1 MMKTKSD
8 YIQQYIKLIISFM
21 FAFCLIRVFEYSYI
35 AHKSFIS
42 NSLLYELGGFF
53 YDIWFCLIYSG
64 ILLVPVFLMSLF
76 NQKIANVFVHIINCF
91 VIFIYISLLYVFS
104 ERNTPFD
111 HELFTRSFEE
121 SLATSKQMATSGYYV
136 FIPYFIFL
144 GIYFCAYF
152 LKIKFISI
160 KKSIT
165 FFYGALVLLSIL
177 FIAHSNPSEDHFEE
191 EKGYYFTTN
200 KFSYWIAD
208 TYNYF
213 THLHQFESARLS
225 AGELKE
231 AIQFY
236 QKNQGF
242 HFTSSEYP
250 LLRENTQQDVL
261 GSFFNLDKTT
271 PPNIVIIV
279 VEGLSKD
286 FSGANAYA
294 GSFTPFLDHLS
305 TKSLVWDHFL
315 STAPGTFAA
324 HPAISGSLPYGKRG
338 FSVINV
344 MPNHL
349 SLVKILR
356 ANGYHSKFLIGFN
369 PDFDNMGGYMRLQ
382 GTDMI
387 LSHYGPKYKMMGVGE
402 EGWSMGYPD
411 DALFNRSF
419 EVMDSVKKTPYLNI
433 YHTGTTHMP
442 YLFAQQNEY
451 GKLFDQKMEG
461 ISNSEKIKKTL
472 IECKQVLVTY
482 MFADDCLKNFFKQ
495 YEKRSDFKNTIFFIM
510 GDHHIG
516 SFPSTN
522 GLDDYHVPFIVYSPM
537 LKAPKKFYSIS
548 THNNVAPTI
557 TNLILNNYPNL
568 KTRPS
573 QVHWLTDV
581 IDTSVNFR
589 NRNSMPFM
597 EWSREIT
604 DYIYKDYYLSGK
616 QLYQIK
622 ENLDIQKI
630 KNDTIKTH
638 MTHLIDNFKL
648 INDYVTS
655 NDKIYPKEKSIDT
668 ASKTLLQEFKLGNII
683 NINTKS
689 SDITILPEFRVPKEF
704 KNLYIEL
711 SADINLQLPGL
722 DDQPAYRL
730 SLIDTT
736 KGKRNFVFW
745 TNHNIVQMTKGDYIE
760 KQWNSTSTTD
770 MFTLS
775 DYKKYKNLVF
785 DLSFFNN
792 ARPIALQMKGLHLK
806 VFGVK

>member
-1 MMKTKSD
+1 M
-8 YIQQYIKLIISFM
+8 I
-21 FAFCLIRVFEYSYI
+21 AFCLIRIFEYVYI

-42 NSLLYELGGFF
+42 NAYLYEIAGWL
-53 YDIWFCLIYSG
+53 YDIWFCFIYGGLAFLPMLLISQW
-64 ILLVPVFLMSLF
+64 S
-76 NQKIANVFVHIINCF
+76 QKIALVTTQIINSLI
-91 VIFIYISLLYVFS
+91 IFIYISLLYVFS

-111 HELFTRSFEE
+111 HEFFTRSFEE

-136 FIPYFIFL
+136 FIPYLIFIGMYL
-144 GIYFCAYF
+144 STYY
-152 LKIKFISI
+152 LKIKNIAI
-160 KKSIT
+160 QKKHIIIWGV
-165 FFYGALVLLSIL
+165 FVLLSIL
-177 FIAHSNPSEDHFEE
+177 SISFTNPTEDHFKE

-200 KFSYWIAD
+200 KLSYWIAD
-208 TYNYF
+208 SYYYF
-213 THLHQFESARLS
+213 KNLHAFDASRLS
-225 AGELKE
+225 PEELKKE
-231 AIQFY
+231 IQFY

-242 HFTSSEYP
+242 SFTSNEYP

-261 GSFFNLDKTT
+261 GSFFNLDKST

-294 GSFTPFLDHLS
+294 GSFTPFLDQLS

-349 SLVKILR
+349 SLIKILR

-387 LSHYGPKYKMMGVGE
+387 LTHYGPQYKMMGVGE

-419 EVMDSVKKTPYLNI
+419 EVMDSIKKTPYLNI

-442 YLFAQQNEY
+442 YLFAQQDEY
-451 GKLFDQKMEG
+451 GKLFDQKMKS
-461 ISNSEKIKKTL
+461 IPDSKSIKKTL
-472 IECKQVLVTY
+472 KECKQVLVTY
-482 MFADDCLKNFFKQ
+482 MFADDCLKNFFKR
-495 YEKRSDFKNTIFFIM
+495 YENRVDFKNTIFFIM

-537 LKAPKKFYSIS
+537 LKAPKKFFSIS
-548 THNNVAPTI
+548 THNNIAPTI

-568 KTRPS
+568 KKRPS

-589 NRNSMPFM
+589 NIHSMPFM

-604 DYIYKDYYLSGK
+604 DYIYKDYYLSGN

-622 ENLDIQKI
+622 ADLNIQKVR
-630 KNDTIKTH
+630 NDSIKTH
-638 MTHLIDNFKL
+638 MTKLINNFRL

-655 NDKIYPKEKSIDT
+655 NDKIYPKEQSIET
-668 ASKTLLQEFKLGNII
+668 ASKTLIHEFNIANTI
-683 NINTKS
+683 NINTKN
-689 SDITILPEFRVPKEF
+689 SDITILPEFKVPKDF
-704 KNLYIEL
+704 SYLYMEL
-711 SADINLQLPGL
+711 DADIYLQLPGL

-730 SLIDTT
+730 SLIDTSG
-736 KGKRNFVFW
+736 GKRNFVFW
-745 TNHNIVQMTKGDYIE
+745 ANHNIVQMTKSDYIE
-760 KQWNSTSTTD
+760 KQWNSTSTSD

-792 ARPIALQMKGLHLK
+792 ARPIQLQMKGLHLK
-806 VFGVK
+806 IFGVK